1 MAMCDLSCPRPERR
15 VRALIVRHGETEWN
29 AIGRMQGASD
39 IPLSSAGIRQAT
51 ALAHRLEGERIDAVY
66 SSDLSRAV
74 ETARIVAGA
83 YRPSLR
89 QLRALRETMLGDWEG
104 LTVEDI
110 TARGEGELYEAYR
123 SDSWRVRPPN
133 GERLE
138 QVAERM
144 TSAMDEI
151 VKSHAGQTILVVGHG
166 GSLRALFCQAL
177 GVPARAMLGF
187 RLHNAS
193 LSVVEYGP
201 QRASLALVN
210 DVSHV
215 PEPCHGA
222 EPATDGKTGRLR
234 R

>member
-1 MAMCDLSCPRPERR
+1 MAHQTGREAAAPFGWVHDLEVAAVQP
-15 VRALIVRHGETEWN
+15 AH
-29 AIGRMQGASD
+29 
-39 IPLSSAGIRQAT
+39 
-51 ALAHRLEGERIDAVY
+51 LAHDDEAE
-66 SSDLSRAV
+66 
-74 ETARIVAGA
+74 AGPVWP
-83 YRPSLR
+83 RR
-89 QLRALRETMLGDWEG
+89 D
-104 LTVEDI
+104 
-110 TARGEGELYEAYR
+110 
-123 SDSWRVRPPN
+123 
-133 GERLE
+133 ERLE